1 MTYWDFGSA
10 TTVFDSQGRRGL
22 LVFDLETGPSAPD
35 GRPIVDSERR
45 GRVALDLGSG
55 SKPRFVHVS
64 QSTTWAVAKPVIGS
78 LMNGPYLGPNI
89 PPDFRDSAADLDRI
103 VKQLQ
108 TAGLV

>member
-22 LVFDLETGPSAPD
+22 LVFDLETGPSDPD

-55 SKPRFVHVS
+55 NKPRFIPVS
-64 QSTTWAVAKPVIGS
+64 QSTTWAVAKPAIGS
-78 LMNGPYLGPNI
+78 LMNGPYRGPNI
-89 PPDFRDSAADLDRI
+89 PPGFVHSAADLDRI

-108 TAGLV
+108 AAGLV

>member
-1 MTYWDFGSA
+1 M
-10 TTVFDSQGRRGL
+10 
-22 LVFDLETGPSAPD
+22 FDLETGPSAPD